1 MTRGIYAGPDINRA
15 NRDREVN
22 GVHPEDWMD
31 KVDSPKKAC
40 VEVKKRLWAVDFD
53 VKNVSK
59 GCAVIKADNPD
70 AAVQILK
77 TEGIYNGTPHVYK
90 VTRVEEI
97 IPSPEEMLIS
107 EQVVMDSSHLN

>member
-1 MTRGIYAGPDINRA
+1 MTRGIYAGPDTSRP
-15 NRDREVN
+15 NRDREVIE
-22 GVHPEDWMD
+22 VHPEDWMD
-31 KVDSPKKAC
+31 KVDPPKEVC

-53 VKNVSK
+53 VKDVGK

-77 TEGIYNGTPHVYK
+77 TEGIYNGTPYVYK

-107 EQVVMDSSHLN
+107 EQVVMDSAYLN

>member
-1 MTRGIYAGPDINRA
+1 MTRGIYAGPDTNRA
-15 NRDREVN
+15 NRDRGVSE
-22 GVHPEDWMD
+22 VHPEDWMD
-31 KVDSPKKAC
+31 KDNPPETC

-53 VKNVSK
+53 VKDVGK

-90 VTRVEEI
+90 VSRVEEI

-107 EQVVMDSSHLN
+107 EQVVMDGACLN